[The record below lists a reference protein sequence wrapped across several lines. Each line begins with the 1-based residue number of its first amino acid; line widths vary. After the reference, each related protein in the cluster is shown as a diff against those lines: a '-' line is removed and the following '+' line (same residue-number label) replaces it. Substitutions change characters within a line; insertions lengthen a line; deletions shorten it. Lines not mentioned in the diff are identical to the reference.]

1 MLRQVLIRP
10 VITGCGEIGIISC
23 KKGYSLLS
31 GFYNFANG
39 KLKFFKLSS
48 FMKKT
53 STLIL
58 FSLIIPFLTFKPMA
72 QQIIEN
78 RFRNGVKKEIV
89 QTAGRQQLGEFAPE
103 FAHLNDDILF
113 GEVWSRND
121 LLSLRDRS
129 LVTITSLISQGI
141 TDSSLTFHLQEAKKN
156 GITRTEAAEII
167 THIAFYAG
175 WPKAWAAFRLAK
187 EVWNDDIKG
196 DDAKA
201 AFQREMIFPIGEPN
215 TAYARYFKGNSYLAR
230 ISADQI
236 PFANVSF
243 EPGCRNNWHI
253 HKASKGGGQMLVGVA
268 GRGWYQEEGKPA
280 QEILPG
286 TVIHSPANDKHWHGA
301 ARDSWFAHL
310 AFEVPGE
317 NTENVWLEPVSD
329 AEYEKL

>member
-1 MLRQVLIRP
+1 MRP

-48 FMKKT
+48 FMKKA

-187 EVWNDDIKG
+187 EVWNDDIKAMTPKPHSS
-196 DDAKA
+196 AK
-201 AFQREMIFPIGEPN
+201 
-215 TAYARYFKGNSYLAR
+215 
-230 ISADQI
+230 
-236 PFANVSF
+236 
-243 EPGCRNNWHI
+243 
-253 HKASKGGGQMLVGVA
+253 
-268 GRGWYQEEGKPA
+268 
-280 QEILPG
+280 
-286 TVIHSPANDKHWHGA
+286 
-301 ARDSWFAHL
+301 
-310 AFEVPGE
+310 
-317 NTENVWLEPVSD
+317 
-329 AEYEKL
+329 